1 MSGEEILSYVNAEVL
16 VLIPVLIIVGQTLK
30 QIPKMKNWI
39 IPIVLA
45 IFGIIIAVVI
55 MEDIVGGVIQGI
67 LAAGMAVYVH
77 QLTIQTTRKRKEDT
91 SEE

>member
-1 MSGEEILSYVNAEVL
+1 MSGADILNYVNAEIL

-45 IFGIIIAVVI
+45 IFGIIIAAVI
-55 MEDIVGGVIQGI
+55 MEDVVGGVIQGI

-77 QLTIQTTRKRKEDT
+77 QLTIQTTRKKKEDMK
-91 SEE
+91 EK

>member
-77 QLTIQTTRKRKEDT
+77 QLTIQTVRKRKEDAL
-91 SEE
+91 EE